1 MFIFGANQA
10 RKDRFFY
17 VLDKKECFLDQKEEV
32 LKNSKNIEIFKGSMV
47 FVKQWNFYHLFFFFG
62 KSIQKRVLWD
72 ISNKKECFLDK
83 EKEVLQKS
91 KNSIFSMVFVKK
103 LNFLS
108 SVVFWA
114 NQARKD
120 RFFEILDIKECF
132 LDQKI
137 EVLKKFKKSKFG
149 KMQFF
154 RLF

>member
-1 MFIFGANQA
+1 
-10 RKDRFFY
+10 
-17 VLDKKECFLDQKEEV
+17 
-32 LKNSKNIEIFKGSMV
+32 
-47 FVKQWNFYHLFFFFG
+47 
-62 KSIQKRVLWD
+62 
-72 ISNKKECFLDK
+72 
-83 EKEVLQKS
+83 
-91 KNSIFSMVFVKK
+91 MVFVKK

>member
-1 MFIFGANQA
+1 MLFRPERGSF
-10 RKDRFFY
+10 
-17 VLDKKECFLDQKEEV
+17 KKFQKYR
-32 LKNSKNIEIFKGSMV
+32 
-47 FVKQWNFYHLFFFFG
+47 NFQGVHGFCQTMELLSSVFFFG